1 MNPRIGA
8 FLRNPRTMTFSAKPS
23 LASAGTLLLA
33 LLSNPAGALALPT
46 WRVPAGNPHTVYDFP
61 RNDPPPHGNGNRY
74 SRQIPVQPQ
83 LSQQQIDQRCNV
95 GRLVGGILGGGV
107 GYAASRQ
114 EGRSW
119 AVPLGALLGQ
129 QVGCSVGAGRPPLPW

>member
-1 MNPRIGA
+1 
-8 FLRNPRTMTFSAKPS
+8 MTFRAKPF

-33 LLSNPAGALALPT
+33 LVCSPAAALAQPA
-46 WRVPAGNPHTVYDFP
+46 WRVPAGNPNTVYDFP
-61 RNDPPPHGNGNRY
+61 RTDPPRYGTYNRY
-74 SRQIPVQPQ
+74 GTNNRYGGQIPVQPQ

-95 GRLVGGILGGGV
+95 GRLVGGLLGGGA

>member
-1 MNPRIGA
+1 MTTRTKRFFPFLTPAATLLAVLSAPIGA
-8 FLRNPRTMTFSAKPS
+8 WAQPAWMT
-23 LASAGTLLLA
+23 
-33 LLSNPAGALALPT
+33 PAGYRSP
-46 WRVPAGNPHTVYDFP
+46 VYDYP
-61 RNDPPPHGNGNRY
+61 QAASPYPNNNRY
-74 SRQIPVQPQ
+74 GGQIPVQPQ

-114 EGRSW
+114 DGRTW

>member
-1 MNPRIGA
+1 MTT
-8 FLRNPRTMTFSAKPS
+8 RTFRPHPF
-23 LASAGTLLLA
+23 LASAGTA
-33 LLSNPAGALALPT
+33 LLTLLSGPVGAWAQPAWTAPT
-46 WRVPAGNPHTVYDFP
+46 GPGSTVYDFP
-61 RNDPPPHGNGNRY
+61 QAASPYGYGNRY
-74 SRQIPVQPQ
+74 GGQIPVQPQ
-83 LSQQQIDQRCNV
+83 LTQQQIDQRCNV

-114 EGRSW
+114 DGRTW

>member
-8 FLRNPRTMTFSAKPS
+8 FLRNPRTMPLRAKPFI
-23 LASAGTLLLA
+23 LSAGTLLLA
-33 LLSNPAGALALPT
+33 LVSNPAGALAQQA
-46 WRVPAGNPHTVYDFP
+46 WRVPAGNPNTVYDFP
-61 RNDPPPHGNGNRY
+61 RNDPPRYGNNNRY
-74 SRQIPVQPQ
+74 SGQIPVQLQ